1 MAGQITLTEQEARA
15 LSSLLDRASDRLA
28 TYEEQTHQDRRLA
41 EEIREAAGDLVNRIS
56 QGVDGLAH
64 PRAPN
69 LGRPGRTAVGKD
81 TPPHRHLPGRVA
93 RGPDSGVAGRGDRG
107 PAGPG
112 RVPGRPAGRFVPAEA
127 VGQAY
132 LDQPIR
138 IPHGQVTTQPS
149 LIAAMVAAL
158 GLTGGERV
166 LEVGTGLGFQT
177 AILAR
182 LARQVVSIE
191 RLADLAAQA
200 RANLAAAGVGR
211 VTVVVG
217 DGTLGVPEHAPY
229 QAIVVSAASPWVP
242 APLVEQLAH
251 GGRLVHPVGPGG
263 HEQVTAFHKE
273 ADRLVA
279 DTRLIPARFVPL
291 VGAHGTPSPGRSGR
305 R

>member
-1 MAGQITLTEQEARA
+1 MPAWARA
-15 LSSLLDRASDRLA
+15 G
-28 TYEEQTHQDRRLA
+28 
-41 EEIREAAGDLVNRIS
+41 AGSPEDLVRALRAEGIRDR
-56 QGVDGLAH
+56 QILAAFWAV
-64 PRAPN
+64 PRA
-69 LGRPGRTAVGKD
+69 
-81 TPPHRHLPGRVA
+81 
-93 RGPDSGVAGRGDRG
+93 
-107 PAGPG
+107 
-112 RVPGRPAGRFVPAEA
+112 RFVPPEA
-127 VGQAY
+127 ASQAY
-132 LDQPIR
+132 LDAPVR

-242 APLVEQLAH
+242 GPLVEQLTD

-263 HEQVTAFHKE
+263 HEQVTAFSRQ
-273 ADRLVA
+273 ADRLAVEA
-279 DTRLIPARFVPL
+279 RLVPARFVPL
-291 VGAHGTPSPGRSGR
+291 VGAYGRLAREGR
-305 R
+305 GER

>member
-1 MAGQITLTEQEARA
+1 VAVPPPPPGTGSPEDLIRVLQAEGIRDRRVLAAFRAVPRA
-15 LSSLLDRASDRLA
+15 L
-28 TYEEQTHQDRRLA
+28 
-41 EEIREAAGDLVNRIS
+41 
-56 QGVDGLAH
+56 
-64 PRAPN
+64 
-69 LGRPGRTAVGKD
+69 
-81 TPPHRHLPGRVA
+81 
-93 RGPDSGVAGRGDRG
+93 
-107 PAGPG
+107 
-112 RVPGRPAGRFVPAEA
+112 FVPAEA

-132 LDQPIR
+132 LDEPLR
-138 IPHGQVTTQPS
+138 IPRGQVTTQPS

-211 VTVVVG
+211 VTVVVS

-242 APLVEQLAH
+242 GPLVEQLTD

-263 HEQVTAFHKE
+263 HEQVTAFFRQ
-273 ADRLVA
+273 ADRLVVEA
-279 DTRLIPARFVPL
+279 RLVPARFVPL
-291 VGAHGTPSPGRSGR
+291 VGAYGPPAQEGRGER
-305 R
+305 

>member
-1 MAGQITLTEQEARA
+1 MAVPPPPPGTGSPEDLIRVLQAEGIRDRQI
-15 LSSLLDRASDRLA
+15 LA
-28 TYEEQTHQDRRLA
+28 A
-41 EEIREAAGDLVNRIS
+41 FWAV
-56 QGVDGLAH
+56 
-64 PRAPN
+64 PRA
-69 LGRPGRTAVGKD
+69 
-81 TPPHRHLPGRVA
+81 
-93 RGPDSGVAGRGDRG
+93 
-107 PAGPG
+107 
-112 RVPGRPAGRFVPAEA
+112 RFVPPEA
-127 VGQAY
+127 ASQAY
-132 LDQPIR
+132 LDAPVR

-242 APLVEQLAH
+242 GPLVEQLTD

-263 HEQVTAFHKE
+263 HEQVTAFSRQ
-273 ADRLVA
+273 ADRLAVEA
-279 DTRLIPARFVPL
+279 RLVPARFVPL
-291 VGAHGTPSPGRSGR
+291 VGAYGTPAREGRGER
-305 R
+305 

>member
-1 MAGQITLTEQEARA
+1 VAVPPPPPGTGSPEDLIRVLQAEGIRDRRVLAAFRAVPRA
-15 LSSLLDRASDRLA
+15 L
-28 TYEEQTHQDRRLA
+28 
-41 EEIREAAGDLVNRIS
+41 
-56 QGVDGLAH
+56 
-64 PRAPN
+64 
-69 LGRPGRTAVGKD
+69 
-81 TPPHRHLPGRVA
+81 
-93 RGPDSGVAGRGDRG
+93 
-107 PAGPG
+107 
-112 RVPGRPAGRFVPAEA
+112 FVPAEA

-132 LDQPIR
+132 LDEPIR
-138 IPHGQVTTQPS
+138 IPRGQVTTQPS

-242 APLVEQLAH
+242 PPLVEQLTD

-263 HEQVTAFHKE
+263 HEQVTAFSRQ
-273 ADRLVA
+273 ADRLVVEA
-279 DTRLIPARFVPL
+279 RLVPARFVPL
-291 VGAHGTPSPGRSGR
+291 VGAYGRPAREGR
-305 R
+305 GER